1 MLLYNSYNYIKA
13 LIVLVFL
20 FFKCPLL
27 VKQVQRRRL
36 ERDLSKLQK
45 IVLLKQ
51 LTSKKYDYRKI
62 IQEGDKQ

>member
-51 LTSKKYDYRKI
+51 LTSNKYDYRKI